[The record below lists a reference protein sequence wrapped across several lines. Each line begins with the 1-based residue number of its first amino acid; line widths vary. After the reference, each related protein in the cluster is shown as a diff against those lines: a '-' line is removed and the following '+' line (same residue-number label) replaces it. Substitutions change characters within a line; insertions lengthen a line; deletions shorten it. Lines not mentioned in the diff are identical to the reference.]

1 MQRALF
7 TAATGMRAQ
16 QMNVDVISNNL
27 ANVNTA
33 GFKRSR
39 VDFEDLLYQVLKA
52 PGTEA
57 AAGVETPSGIQIG
70 LGVRPA
76 SIQKSFEQGIF
87 QLTENPLDL
96 VIEGKG
102 FFQVSRPNGEINYTR
117 DGSFRIDST
126 GQMVTANGFL
136 LEPAVT
142 IPADTTEI
150 TVGMDG
156 TVSVLQGGS
165 TTPSTVGQIQLAQFP
180 NDGGLL
186 ALGKNLFAE
195 TTASGAPTTG
205 TAGED
210 GLGTI
215 NSGYLEGSNVQIV
228 EELVNLIIA
237 QRAYESNS
245 KAIQASDKMLQLVNS
260 IA

>member
-27 ANVNTA
+27 ANVNTT

-39 VDFEDLLYQVLKA
+39 VDFESLLYQVLKA

-76 SIQKSFEQGIF
+76 SIRKSFEQGIF

-117 DGSFRIDST
+117 DGSFRIDSS

-136 LEPAVT
+136 LEPAIT

-150 TVGMDG
+150 TVGIDG
-156 TVSVLQGGS
+156 TVSVLQGGE
-165 TTPSTVGQIQLAQFP
+165 TTPSTIGQIQLAQFP

-195 TTASGAPTTG
+195 TSASGAPTTG

>member
-27 ANVNTA
+27 ANVNTT

-76 SIQKSFEQGIF
+76 AIQKNFSQGIF
-87 QLTENPLDL
+87 TLTENPLDL

-102 FFQVSRPNGEINYTR
+102 FFQVSRPNGETSYSR
-117 DGSFRIDST
+117 DGSFRIDSS
-126 GQMVTANGFL
+126 GQVVNADGFL
-136 LEPAVT
+136 LEPAIT

-150 TVGMDG
+150 SVGIDG

-165 TTPSTVGQIQLAQFP
+165 TTPSTIGQIQLVQFP
-180 NDGGLL
+180 NEGGLL
-186 ALGKNLFAE
+186 AQGKNLFAE
-195 TTASGAPTTG
+195 TTASGSPSTG

-215 NSGYLEGSNVQIV
+215 NSGYLEGSNVQVV
-228 EELVNLIIA
+228 EELVNLIVA

-245 KAIQASDKMLQLVNS
+245 KAIQAADKMLQLVNS